1 MYKNLIKVAKDV
13 VKLANKRDK
22 DRRENNTFKIISLA
36 DIQISDEVDLL
47 SKQIVELLMKL
58 NRDEVIALQTIMY
71 LGRENNVEQKSPDEI
86 FFTRFDEVK
95 SSSQDSKEIEVLYM
109 VDKPLG
115 EYLTE
120 GYRILGIKL

>member
-1 MYKNLIKVAKDV
+1 MYRNLIKVAKDV
-13 VKLANKRDK
+13 VTLANKRDK

-58 NRDEVIALQTIMY
+58 NRDEVLALQTIMY

>member
-1 MYKNLIKVAKDV
+1 MYRNLIKVAKDV
-13 VKLANKRDK
+13 IKLANKRDK
-22 DRRENNTFKIISLA
+22 DRREKKTFKIISLA
-36 DIQISDEVDLL
+36 DIKISDEFDSL

-95 SSSQDSKEIEVLYM
+95 SSIQDSKDIEVLYM

-120 GYRILGIKL
+120 GYRILGIRL

>member
-1 MYKNLIKVAKDV
+1 MYRNLIKVAKDV

-22 DRRENNTFKIISLA
+22 DRRENKTFKIISLA

-120 GYRILGIKL
+120 GYRILGIRL

>member
-1 MYKNLIKVAKDV
+1 MYRNLIKVAKDV

-58 NRDEVIALQTIMY
+58 NRDEVLALQTIMY

-109 VDKPLG
+109 VDKPVG

>member
-1 MYKNLIKVAKDV
+1 MYRNLVNVAKDV
-13 VKLANKRDK
+13 IKLANKRDK
-22 DRRENNTFKIISLA
+22 DRREQKTLKIISLA
-36 DIQISDEVDLL
+36 DIKISDEFDSL

-71 LGRENNVEQKSPDEI
+71 LGRENNVEQESPDEI
-86 FFTRFDEVK
+86 FFTRFNEVK
-95 SSSQDSKEIEVLYM
+95 SSSQDSKDIEVLYM

>member
-1 MYKNLIKVAKDV
+1 MYRNLIKVAKDV

>member
-1 MYKNLIKVAKDV
+1 MYRNLIKVAKDV

-22 DRRENNTFKIISLA
+22 DRRENKTFKIISLA
-36 DIQISDEVDLL
+36 DIQISDEFDLL

-86 FFTRFDEVK
+86 FLTRFDEVK

>member
-1 MYKNLIKVAKDV
+1 
-13 VKLANKRDK
+13 
-22 DRRENNTFKIISLA
+22 
-36 DIQISDEVDLL
+36 
-47 SKQIVELLMKL
+47 MKL

-86 FFTRFDEVK
+86 FLTRFDEVK

-120 GYRILGIKL
+120 GYRILGIRL

>member
-1 MYKNLIKVAKDV
+1 MYRNLIKVAKDV

-58 NRDEVIALQTIMY
+58 NRDEVLALQTIMY

-120 GYRILGIKL
+120 GYRILGIRL

>member
-1 MYKNLIKVAKDV
+1 MYRNLIKVAKDV

-22 DRRENNTFKIISLA
+22 DRWENKTFKIISLA
-36 DIQISDEVDLL
+36 DIQISDEFDLL

-86 FFTRFDEVK
+86 FLTRFDEVK

-120 GYRILGIKL
+120 GYRILGIRL

>member
-1 MYKNLIKVAKDV
+1 MYRNLIKVAKDV

-22 DRRENNTFKIISLA
+22 DRRENKTFKIISLA
-36 DIQISDEVDLL
+36 DIQISDEFDLL

-120 GYRILGIKL
+120 GYRILGIRL

>member
-1 MYKNLIKVAKDV
+1 MYRNLIKVAKDV

-22 DRRENNTFKIISLA
+22 DRRENKTFKIISLA

-47 SKQIVELLMKL
+47 SKQIAELLMKL

-109 VDKPLG
+109 DDKPLG

>member
-1 MYKNLIKVAKDV
+1 MYRNLIKVAKDV

-22 DRRENNTFKIISLA
+22 DRRENKTFKIIYLA
-36 DIQISDEVDLL
+36 DIQISDEFDLL

-86 FFTRFDEVK
+86 FLTRFDEVK

-120 GYRILGIKL
+120 GYRILGIRL

>member
-1 MYKNLIKVAKDV
+1 MYRNLIKVAKDV

-22 DRRENNTFKIISLA
+22 DRRENKTFKIISLA

-71 LGRENNVEQKSPDEI
+71 LGRENNVEQKPPDEI

>member
-1 MYKNLIKVAKDV
+1 MYRNLIKVAKDV
-13 VKLANKRDK
+13 IKLANKRDK
-22 DRRENNTFKIISLA
+22 DRREKKTFKIISLA
-36 DIQISDEVDLL
+36 DIKISDEFDSL

-95 SSSQDSKEIEVLYM
+95 SSIQDSKDIEVLYM

>member
-1 MYKNLIKVAKDV
+1 MYRNLIKVAKDV

-22 DRRENNTFKIISLA
+22 DRRENKTFKIISLA
-36 DIQISDEVDLL
+36 DIQISDEFDLL

-86 FFTRFDEVK
+86 FLTRFDEVK

-120 GYRILGIKL
+120 GYRILGIRL

>member
-1 MYKNLIKVAKDV
+1 MYRNLIKVAKDV

-22 DRRENNTFKIISLA
+22 DRRENKTFKIISLA

-47 SKQIVELLMKL
+47 SKQIAELLMKL

>member
-1 MYKNLIKVAKDV
+1 MYRNLIKVAKDV

-95 SSSQDSKEIEVLYM
+95 SSIQDSKDIEVLYM

>member
-1 MYKNLIKVAKDV
+1 MYRNLIKVAKDV

-58 NRDEVIALQTIMY
+58 NRDEVLALQTIMY

>member
-1 MYKNLIKVAKDV
+1 MYRNLVNVAKDV

-22 DRRENNTFKIISLA
+22 DRREKKTFKIISLA
-36 DIQISDEVDLL
+36 DIKISDEFDSL

-71 LGRENNVEQKSPDEI
+71 LGRENNVEQESPDEI
-86 FFTRFDEVK
+86 FFTRFNEVK
-95 SSSQDSKEIEVLYM
+95 SSSQDSKDIEVLYM

>member
-1 MYKNLIKVAKDV
+1 MYRNLIKVAKDV

-22 DRRENNTFKIISLA
+22 DRRENKTFKIISLA

>member
-1 MYKNLIKVAKDV
+1 MYRNLITVAKDV

>member
-1 MYKNLIKVAKDV
+1 MYRNLIKVAKDV

-22 DRRENNTFKIISLA
+22 DRRENKTFKIISLA
-36 DIQISDEVDLL
+36 DIQISDEFDLL

-86 FFTRFDEVK
+86 FLTRFDEVK
-95 SSSQDSKEIEVLYM
+95 SSSQDSKEIEGLYM

-120 GYRILGIKL
+120 GYRILGIRL